1 MNKQAKFALH
11 MASVLLAVCASQQA
25 LSYSLTLD
33 SVTLDFNVDGNGN
46 EIVHGQVIDNEYA
59 NLGVQI
65 WAENNGGGPDLAVGY
80 SSTGSGR
87 DSDLEVGGDNRFDG
101 GNARNTNAGNLL
113 IIQENN
119 HGCSTGVC
127 SKPDDEGSRPAGAIY
142 IGFDEAIES
151 TSFDLVDVEQ
161 VERTGASLSLLDQNS
176 NVISGSEITFESL
189 EGQDGITFADN
200 FYNSIQTIFF
210 GALNLTS
217 EVFGL
222 KFDLGGSGAI
232 NNVTANYAGV
242 TGANDP
248 TSVPEF
254 DGSTAPITLALLGG
268 LMAIRREK
276 QRRK

>member
-1 MNKQAKFALH
+1 M
-11 MASVLLAVCASQQA
+11 
-25 LSYSLTLD
+25 
-33 SVTLDFNVDGNGN
+33 
-46 EIVHGQVIDNEYA
+46 
-59 NLGVQI
+59 
-65 WAENNGGGPDLAVGY
+65 
-80 SSTGSGR
+80 
-87 DSDLEVGGDNRFDG
+87 
-101 GNARNTNAGNLL
+101 
-113 IIQENN
+113 
-119 HGCSTGVC
+119 
-127 SKPDDEGSRPAGAIY
+127 
-142 IGFDEAIES
+142 
-151 TSFDLVDVEQ
+151 DVEQ